1 MSNKYPEEYTV
12 LTVTDFM
19 NDAGAKYFADL
30 IKNADLPSGV
40 KIAFKLKLGAAGMA
54 VDAVE
59 LTIAASS
66 GDSYRATLETAEFIG
81 KTLGA
86 VGGGTLGPIGAA
98 GGSAIAGLVARELTS
113 TVLGSRDEY
122 LQNHV
127 TSLENDLTVT
137 ESRIEEVE
145 LEMARLTQGADTDAN
160 VTEQGE
166 LDRLRQEYVDLQ
178 HQRDALNE
186 QIVHARTVST
196 ADETF
201 DYDTDYGEDWLIAKV
216 ATTNKS
222 LFSELGS
229 MS

>member
-1 MSNKYPEEYTV
+1 MSERYPEDHTI
-12 LTVTDFM
+12 LTVTDSI
-19 NDAGAKYFADL
+19 NDAGAKYIDDF
-30 IKNADLPSGV
+30 IKNMDLPSGV
-40 KIAFKLKLGAAGMA
+40 KVFSRLKVGAVGY
-54 VDAVE
+54 VGDAVE
-59 LTIAASS
+59 VVIAVSS
-66 GDSYRATLETAEFIG
+66 GDSYRITAEVTEVIAKGVLGLIG
-81 KTLGA
+81 GTIAGPA
-86 VGGGTLGPIGAA
+86 GVVGGSILGGR
-98 GGSAIAGLVARELTS
+98 IADKLI
-113 TVLGSRDEY
+113 GSRDEY

-145 LEMARLTQGADTDAN
+145 LEMARLIQGADTDAN

-186 QIVHARTVST
+186 QIVHERTVLT

-216 ATTNKS
+216 ATTNSKS